1 MLCTDSSVRLPYTG
15 PGGTRRGQASD
26 VNFPSAGSR
35 MTGAS
40 TGQSGF
46 TPANALRRFG
56 ALMSATLIPDLR
68 SPYDPVGGIVH
79 FGRMLDK
86 IRLHAKGELPPL
98 WAAAKGVT
106 RGFDQRCCSFLKVD
120 YSALEARVIQGGTD
134 EEILEWAF
142 AEGRKPSEEEIEVW
156 NGFMM
161 KLGWR
166 DATAER
172 VRIRLAES
180 GFPEGAVLT
189 MFDFI
194 DLDEGRPVR
203 WG

>member
-1 MLCTDSSVRLPYTG
+1 M
-15 PGGTRRGQASD
+15 
-26 VNFPSAGSR
+26 
-35 MTGAS
+35 
-40 TGQSGF
+40 
-46 TPANALRRFG
+46 PA
-56 ALMSATLIPDLR
+56 TYIPNLR
-68 SPYDPVGGIVH
+68 SPYDKVGGIFH

-86 IRLHAKGELPPL
+86 IRLQAQGALPEAWIEAKGL
-98 WAAAKGVT
+98 A
-106 RGFDQRCCSFLKVD
+106 RGFDGRCCGFLRVN
-120 YSALEARVIQGGTD
+120 YEALEKRTLEGGTD
-134 EEILEWAF
+134 EEILDWAF
-142 AEGRKPSEEEIEVW
+142 AEGRRPTEEEIEIW
-156 NGFMM
+156 NSFMM